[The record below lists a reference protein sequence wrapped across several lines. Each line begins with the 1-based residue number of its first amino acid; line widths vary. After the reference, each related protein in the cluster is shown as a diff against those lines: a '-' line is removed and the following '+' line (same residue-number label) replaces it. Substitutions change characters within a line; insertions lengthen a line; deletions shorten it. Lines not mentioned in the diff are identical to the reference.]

1 MCTCILGKNRVVIA
15 FDEWSRKV
23 SAKMGVK
30 LSMKLIG
37 IEVIQF
43 VHLLIYRFYRGTY
56 KSIRN

>member
-1 MCTCILGKNRVVIA
+1 MLGENRVMIIFNVC
-15 FDEWSRKV
+15 SRKV

-30 LSMKLIG
+30 LSMKLIE

-43 VHLLIYRFYRGTY
+43 VHLLIYRIYRGTY

>member
-1 MCTCILGKNRVVIA
+1 MHGKHRVMRTFNV
-15 FDEWSRKV
+15 WSRKF

-30 LSMKLIG
+30 SSMKLIE

-43 VHLLIYRFYRGTY
+43 VHLLIYRFYMGTY

>member
-1 MCTCILGKNRVVIA
+1 MCTCMLGKHRVMRTFNV
-15 FDEWSRKV
+15 WSRKF

-30 LSMKLIG
+30 SSMKLNE